1 MCREDVILI
10 KKTAMVTGGS
20 RGIGRAIVQSLHENG
35 YRVVFT
41 FCQNE
46 TAAIETEKSFSD
58 THRYCCDMGCPQQID
73 DVMQRILTD
82 HGPVS
87 VVVNNAGITQDRSFL
102 KMTREEWVKPLEVNL
117 QSLYNVTHALL
128 PGMVEQQWGRI
139 VNIASI
145 IGQTGGFG
153 QTNYAASKAGV
164 IGFTKALALETA
176 AKGITVNAVA
186 PGFIETDMTK
196 MIPADRRPALL
207 GRIPIGRFGTPA
219 EVAAP
224 VVFLVSREAAYVTGQ
239 VFNVNGGMY

>member
-1 MCREDVILI
+1 M
-10 KKTAMVTGGS
+10 TGGS
-20 RGIGRAIVQSLHENG
+20 RGIGRAIVQALHETG
-35 YRVVFT
+35 YRVAFT

-58 THRYCCDMGCPQQID
+58 TRRYCCDMGHPDQINA
-73 DVMQRILTD
+73 VMQKILNN

-87 VVVNNAGITQDRSFL
+87 VLVNNAGITQDRSFL

-117 QSLYNVTHALL
+117 QSLYDITHVLL

-139 VNIASI
+139 VNITSVV
-145 IGQTGGFG
+145 GQTGGFG

-164 IGFTKALALETA
+164 IGFTKALALEVAT
-176 AKGITVNAVA
+176 KGITVNAVA

-196 MIPADRRPALL
+196 MIPDDRRPALL
-207 GRIPIGRFGTPA
+207 ARIPAGRFGKPS
-219 EVAAP
+219 EVAAMAA
-224 VVFLVSREAAYVTGQ
+224 FLVSPGSAYVTGQ

>member
-1 MCREDVILI
+1 ML
-10 KKTAMVTGGS
+10 KKTALVTGGS
-20 RGIGRAIVQSLHENG
+20 RGIGRATVQALHENG
-35 YRVVFT
+35 YRVAFT

-46 TAAIETEKSFSD
+46 AAAIETEKSLPD
-58 THRYCCDMGCPQQID
+58 THRYCCDLACPEQID
-73 DVMQRILTD
+73 AVMQNILNE

-87 VVVNNAGITQDRSFL
+87 AVVNNAGITQDRSFL

-117 QSLYNVTHALL
+117 QSLYDVTHSLL

-139 VNIASI
+139 VNITSV

-153 QTNYAASKAGV
+153 QTNYAASKAGI

-186 PGFIETDMTK
+186 PGFIETDMTM

-207 GRIPIGRFGTPA
+207 ERIPVKRFGKPF
-219 EVAAP
+219 EVAAM
-224 VVFLVSREAAYVTGQ
+224 VAFLISPAAAYVTGQ
-239 VFNVNGGMY
+239 VFNVNGGMH